1 MTKELRAKF
10 VDARGYWIPIKD
22 IRATTAQTVT
32 LHDGRVFEL

>member
-22 IRATTAQTVT
+22 IAEQTAQTVT
-32 LHDGRVFEL
+32 LHNGRVFEL